1 MNIDIIVEARVDSKR
16 FPKKKVIQKINKKFI
31 IEIMIERLKIKN
43 FRYIILATT
52 KKKSDDILIKIA
64 KKNKIKFFRGHSKMF

>member
-16 FPKKKVIQKINKKFI
+16 FPKKVIQKINKKFI
-31 IEIMIERLKIKN
+31 IEIMIERLKKIKN

-52 KKKSDDILIKIA
+52 KKI
-64 KKNKIKFFRGHSKMF
+64 R